1 MSYFI
6 PSTQQEFDYIVSGF
20 RAKTLPSKEWTHEAH
35 LITGL
40 WYVINFGYDE
50 ALVQMQARIRTYNEA
65 NGGMNTDSSGYHET
79 ITVF

>member
-6 PSTQQEFDYIVSGF
+6 PHTQQEFEYIVSGF

-40 WYVINFGYDE
+40 WHVVNFGY
-50 ALVQMQARIRTYNEA
+50 
-65 NGGMNTDSSGYHET
+65 G
-79 ITVF
+79 